1 MGIGRIGNWWGHT
14 GSGVGFQIAAMNLA
28 SRDTTVAVMVNA
40 TPDGSRR
47 DLNLAQTLF
56 EKLAAV
62 IEAS

>member
-1 MGIGRIGNWWGHT
+1 VKAGR
-14 GSGVGFQIAAMNLA
+14 SFLCAVSA
-28 SRDTTVAVMVNA
+28 S
-40 TPDGSRR
+40 DGSRR